1 MTDRAP
7 RPTRDGRRGPP
18 PTWRDG
24 HRGPPPGWRG
34 GPPPWWPE
42 NEPWVARRRRWRGFG
57 CLFGILFLGG
67 VLGLISLAASLVGGI
82 VAAPGLPGHGIRL
95 GAVIVVAIVVLAL
108 VRAGSVVRRTAVV
121 LDELVDQAA
130 RLESG
135 DYAAR
140 VAPTASTPRPVR
152 ALVRGFNTMAER
164 LEADETQRRKL
175 IADVTHELRTPITVI
190 AGNVEAILDGIH
202 PADPAHLT
210 ALLDETRVLGR
221 LVEDLRT
228 LALSEAGSLSLHRE
242 PTDLDILCTDVAT
255 SFDAA
260 AGDAGVTIHTDV
272 AEDLP
277 LLDVDPVR
285 IREVLANLVANAL
298 RHTPAGGRITISAAA
313 TPAAAGA
320 GSGTATNAV
329 DLAVADTGEGIDPEL
344 LPHVFDRFARGRG
357 SPGSGLGL
365 SIARGLVELHGGSIT
380 AQSRPGGG
388 TEIRIRLPAPS

>member
-1 MTDRAP
+1 VTDEPA
-7 RPTRDGRRGPP
+7 GRRRP
-18 PTWRDG
+18 

-34 GPPPWWPE
+34 GPPPWWPD

-67 VLGLISLAASLVGGI
+67 VLGLMSLAASLVGGI
-82 VAAPGLPGHGIRL
+82 VAAPGVAGHGIRL
-95 GAVIVVAIVVLAL
+95 AALIVVAIVVVAL
-108 VRAGSVVRRTAVV
+108 VRVGTVVRRTAAV

-130 RLESG
+130 RLEGG
-135 DYAAR
+135 DYSAR
-140 VAPTASTPRPVR
+140 VTPTARTPRPVR

-164 LEADETQRRKL
+164 LEADETQRRRL

-190 AGNVEAILDGIH
+190 SGNVEAILDGVH

-242 PTDLDILCTDVAT
+242 PTDLDVLCVDVAT
-255 SFDAA
+255 SFAA
-260 AGDAGVTIHTDV
+260 AASEGGVTIEADV
-272 AEDLP
+272 DDNLP

-298 RHTPAGGRITISAAA
+298 RHTPAGGRVAISARSVPGLA
-313 TPAAAGA
+313 TVGD
-320 GSGTATNAV
+320 AV
-329 DLAVADTGEGIDPEL
+329 ELAVVDTGEGIDAEL

-365 SIARGLVELHGGSIT
+365 SIARGLVELHGGSI
-380 AQSRPGGG
+380 AAESRPGGG
-388 TEIRIRLPAPS
+388 TAIRIRLPVAG